1 MSGIDNTAAQR
12 LFHHWL
18 ILATLIVF
26 GAHLAHVSGVYLH
39 VLENDPSR
47 LSIVISVLFVA
58 GTLHC
63 GLLSLRLARED
74 EALRDLAARMDDDL
88 ARTAGALGMPS
99 DAGRAAAID
108 YFAGLAARLA
118 PPASGQAGEYTQLTD
133 VFAEDVRGQHESGWF
148 VTNML
153 VKLGLLGTVIGFIL
167 MLSSVMAIESFDI
180 ADAQGLLGRM
190 TIGMGVA
197 LNTTMLGLVC
207 SMALGL
213 QYLLVDRGADRL
225 IARAVYLAESRLIPY
240 LAATRAEPGRSD
252 HPGLVDNADGV

>member
-1 MSGIDNTAAQR
+1 MSNVDKAAAQR

-18 ILATLIVF
+18 IFATLIVF
-26 GAHLAHVSGVYLH
+26 GAHLAYVSGVYLH

-47 LSIVISVLFVA
+47 LSIVISILFV
-58 GTLHC
+58 GGSLHC
-63 GLLSLRLARED
+63 GLLSLRLSRED
-74 EALRDLAARMDDDL
+74 AALRDLAARMDDDIAL
-88 ARTAGALGMPS
+88 MAGRLGTPS
-99 DAGRAAAID
+99 GATRAAAVD

-207 SMALGL
+207 SMALGM

-225 IARAVYLAESRLIPY
+225 IAKAVYLAESRLIPH
-240 LAATRAEPGRSD
+240 LAGRR
-252 HPGLVDNADGV
+252 NEADGPDRPGNPDSPGGV